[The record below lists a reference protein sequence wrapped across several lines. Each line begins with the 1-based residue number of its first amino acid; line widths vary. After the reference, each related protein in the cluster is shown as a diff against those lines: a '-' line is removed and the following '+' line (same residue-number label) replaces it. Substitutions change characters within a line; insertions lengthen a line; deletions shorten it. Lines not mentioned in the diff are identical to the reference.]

1 MVDFWNLYNKY
12 AGSAFGSI
20 GGWPTVPQPKNYD
33 ANGYLIGG
41 GTSQAQKDAVANAI
55 RIAQQNSLAQQMN
68 DRIAQDRNA
77 GINARIAAD
86 QAALNRRR
94 AAKKAATKK
103 PTGYGSMSTNL
114 PGITYG
120 GLGINAPSRSSF
132 RKQAAE
138 TVAFQLNP
146 QLNALTAQANQTNQD
161 WAFGDTQLRT
171 KAAQAKSDLNYLLA
185 ALNTKLG
192 SLKQSTDVSMT
203 EGMSAVDK
211 NYSDLLQRMS
221 AINSSTNNAT
231 AEEINRM
238 GLTTNQDV
246 QATQRS
252 QEDDQFLKG
261 LAENN
266 RANAATLLQAQ
277 KSSYDSA
284 ANDTIAAENVNFA
297 NQQATVSNT
306 YAQAESE
313 LLKERNKTLAQINS
327 NKQAVEAQRGFL
339 TQQRI
344 DSLYS
349 EAISTAERRA
359 QQDWTNQMAANNFNL
374 NVTKFNYD
382 TQYRQAQLARDKARL
397 ELDQAK
403 ATASN
408 QAKTDKL
415 PPIDRGLGAITAAG
429 GNSQLSAVAADI
441 FSRVM
446 VRGDLRGVQL
456 TKPNKSQILNEI
468 RSGSSGITILNDLP
482 TDQERA
488 MVLNYLSYGLDAYWG
503 N

>member
-1 MVDFWNLYNKY
+1 
-12 AGSAFGSI
+12 
-20 GGWPTVPQPKNYD
+20 
-33 ANGYLIGG
+33 
-41 GTSQAQKDAVANAI
+41 
-55 RIAQQNSLAQQMN
+55 
-68 DRIAQDRNA
+68 
-77 GINARIAAD
+77 
-86 QAALNRRR
+86 
-94 AAKKAATKK
+94 
-103 PTGYGSMSTNL
+103 
-114 PGITYG
+114 
-120 GLGINAPSRSSF
+120 
-132 RKQAAE
+132 
-138 TVAFQLNP
+138 
-146 QLNALTAQANQTNQD
+146 
-161 WAFGDTQLRT
+161 
-171 KAAQAKSDLNYLLA
+171 
-185 ALNTKLG
+185 
-192 SLKQSTDVSMT
+192 
-203 EGMSAVDK
+203 
-211 NYSDLLQRMS
+211 
-221 AINSSTNNAT
+221 
-231 AEEINRM
+231 M

-261 LAENN
+261 LAESN

-297 NQQATVSNT
+297 NQQATVANT

-349 EAISTAERRA
+349 EALSTAERRA

-429 GNSQLSAVAADI
+429 GNSQLSAAAADI
-441 FSRVM
+441 FSRVI
-446 VRGDLRGVQL
+446 RGDLRGVPL
-456 TKPNKSQILNEI
+456 NSANKSQILNEI
-468 RSGSSGITILNDLP
+468 RVGSSGITILKDLP

-503 N
+503 K